1 MNLILRVLFITF
13 ALFYYTQSYAEN
25 LIAFIDMNKIMNE
38 STAGKSITS
47 QLEKLHKKNI
57 DYFTKEEKKLKEK
70 ESSIISQKN
79 VLSKDEFEK
88 KIISLRDEANSYR
101 SKRTE
106 LIDSLTKKRVNATN
120 DLIKA
125 VHPIL
130 LEYSTTN
137 SISIVI
143 QKKNII
149 IGKNELDITNDIMS
163 ILNKKIKKVDLK

>member
-1 MNLILRVLFITF
+1 MNSTLKVFFIIFSLFF
-13 ALFYYTQSYAEN
+13 YTQSYAEN

-38 STAGKSITS
+38 STAGKSITK

-79 VLSKDEFEK
+79 VLSKEDFEK
-88 KIISLRDEANSYR
+88 KIISLREEANSYR

-120 DLIKA
+120 DLINV

>member
-1 MNLILRVLFITF
+1 MNSTLKVFFIIFSLF
-13 ALFYYTQSYAEN
+13 FYTHSYAEN

-38 STAGKSITS
+38 STAGKSITN

-79 VLSKDEFEK
+79 VLSKEDFEK
-88 KIISLRDEANSYR
+88 KIISLREEANSYR

-120 DLIKA
+120 DLINV